1 MTTLTETQIN
11 QLIAKEVERQVT
23 ENKQKKLREAAEEQ
37 LLGSKTLTKNV
48 RAYINTLSVEDQEEI
63 DSILDKIIEIQS
75 KYK

>member
-1 MTTLTETQIN
+1 MTTLNETQLN
-11 QLIAKEVERQVT
+11 QLIAKEVERLMAHH
-23 ENKQKKLREAAEEQ
+23 KQKILRQEAEEQ

-48 RAYINTLSVEDQEEI
+48 RAYINTLSVDDQEEI